1 MLDINKQAMKYALQ
15 GQTVTV
21 YEKDEDG
28 NPKFYET
35 EDGEKIYYTRE
46 ETGFSEPVDFRANI
60 SFDGGEA
67 QNKEY
72 GFNVADF
79 DAVLLT
85 DRGEYPFKKGDVIWL
100 DSEPT
105 KDENGLVDST
115 SADFTI
121 VGVKPS
127 LYSVKYMLKAV
138 VKEV

>member
-15 GQTVTV
+15 GQTITF

-28 NPKFYET
+28 NLKFYET
-35 EDGEKIYYTRE
+35 EDGEKIYYTHE
-46 ETGFSEPVDFRANI
+46 EIGFSEPVDFRANI

-100 DSEPT
+100 DSEPK

>member
-35 EDGEKIYYTRE
+35 EDGEKIYYTHE
-46 ETGFSEPVDFRANI
+46 EIGFSEPVDFRANI

-72 GFNVADF
+72 GFNAADF

>member
-28 NPKFYET
+28 NLKFYET
-35 EDGEKIYYTRE
+35 EDGEKIYYTHE
-46 ETGFSEPVDFRANI
+46 EIGFSEPVDFRANI

-100 DSEPT
+100 DSEPA

>member
-1 MLDINKQAMKYALQ
+1 MCI
-15 GQTVTV
+15 
-21 YEKDEDG
+21 
-28 NPKFYET
+28 
-35 EDGEKIYYTRE
+35 R
-46 ETGFSEPVDFRANI
+46 
-60 SFDGGEA
+60 
-67 QNKEY
+67 
-72 GFNVADF
+72 
-79 DAVLLT
+79 
-85 DRGEYPFKKGDVIWL
+85 

>member
-35 EDGEKIYYTRE
+35 EDGEKIYYTHE
-46 ETGFSEPVDFRANI
+46 EIGFSEPVDFRANI

-85 DRGEYPFKKGDVIWL
+85 DRGEYPFKKGDIIWL

>member
-35 EDGEKIYYTRE
+35 EDGEKIYYTHE
-46 ETGFSEPVDFRANI
+46 EIGFSEPVDFRANI

-100 DSEPT
+100 DSEPK

>member
-1 MLDINKQAMKYALQ
+1 MK
-15 GQTVTV
+15 
-21 YEKDEDG
+21 
-28 NPKFYET
+28 
-35 EDGEKIYYTRE
+35 
-46 ETGFSEPVDFRANI
+46 
-60 SFDGGEA
+60 
-67 QNKEY
+67 NKETY
-72 GFNVADF
+72 LQDIRQGDKIASTFLVAEKSMAFSQKGSAYLNVRLKDK
-79 DAVLLT
+79 T
-85 DRGEYPFKKGDVIWL
+85 GEMDGKVWDHAAEMDQIFKKGDIIWL

>member
-1 MLDINKQAMKYALQ
+1 VVIRSF
-15 GQTVTV
+15 T
-21 YEKDEDG
+21 
-28 NPKFYET
+28 
-35 EDGEKIYYTRE
+35 
-46 ETGFSEPVDFRANI
+46 RANI

-138 VKEV
+138 VKEVQL

>member
-35 EDGEKIYYTRE
+35 EDGEKIYYTHE
-46 ETGFSEPVDFRANI
+46 EIGFSEPVDFRANI

>member
-28 NPKFYET
+28 NLKFYET
-35 EDGEKIYYTRE
+35 EDGEKIYYTHE
-46 ETGFSEPVDFRANI
+46 EIGFSEPVDFWANI

-85 DRGEYPFKKGDVIWL
+85 DKGMYPFKKGDVIWL
-100 DSEPT
+100 DGEPT
-105 KDENGLVDST
+105 KGENGLVDST

>member
-1 MLDINKQAMKYALQ
+1 M
-15 GQTVTV
+15 
-21 YEKDEDG
+21 
-28 NPKFYET
+28 
-35 EDGEKIYYTRE
+35 
-46 ETGFSEPVDFRANI
+46 
-60 SFDGGEA
+60 
-67 QNKEY
+67 
-72 GFNVADF
+72 ADF

-100 DSEPT
+100 DSKPT
-105 KDENGLVDST
+105 KNENGLVDST

>member
-28 NPKFYET
+28 NLKFYET
-35 EDGEKIYYTRE
+35 EDGEKIYYTHE
-46 ETGFSEPVDFRANI
+46 EIGFSEPVDFRANI

-85 DRGEYPFKKGDVIWL
+85 DRGRYPFKKGDVIWF

>member
-35 EDGEKIYYTRE
+35 EDGEKIYYTHE
-46 ETGFSEPVDFRANI
+46 EIGFSEPVDFWANI

-72 GFNVADF
+72 GFDTADL

-85 DRGEYPFKKGDVIWL
+85 DRGEYPFKKGDLIWL
-100 DSEPT
+100 NSEPI
-105 KDENGLVDST
+105 KDNNGLVDST

>member
-21 YEKDEDG
+21 YDKDEDG
-28 NPKFYET
+28 NLKFYET
-35 EDGEKIYYTRE
+35 EDGEKIYYTHE

-72 GFNVADF
+72 GFNTADF
-79 DAVLLT
+79 D
-85 DRGEYPFKKGDVIWL
+85 PFKKGDVIWL

>member
-15 GQTVTV
+15 GQTITF

-28 NPKFYET
+28 NLKFYET
-35 EDGEKIYYTRE
+35 EDGEKIYYTHE
-46 ETGFSEPVDFRANI
+46 EIGFSEPVDFRANI

-85 DRGEYPFKKGDVIWL
+85 DRGGYPFRKGDVIWL
-100 DSEPT
+100 DSEPK

-127 LYSVKYMLKAV
+127 LYTVKYMLKAV

>member
-28 NPKFYET
+28 NLKFYET
-35 EDGEKIYYTRE
+35 EDGEKIYYTHE
-46 ETGFSEPVDFRANI
+46 EIGFSEPVDFRANI

-72 GFNVADF
+72 GFNAADF